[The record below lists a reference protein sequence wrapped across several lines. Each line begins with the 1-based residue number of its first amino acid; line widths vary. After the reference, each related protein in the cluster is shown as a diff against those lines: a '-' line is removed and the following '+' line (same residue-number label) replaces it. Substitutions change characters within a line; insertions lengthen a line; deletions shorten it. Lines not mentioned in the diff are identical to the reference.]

1 MTPVIACSLA
11 FLVYAIGYKF
21 YAKFLSQRL
30 FELRYDVQTPAHSH
44 SDGIDFVPTSTP
56 VLFGHHYASITGLA
70 PMLGP
75 ATDALVA
82 LRIKSVPRN

>member
-11 FLVYAIGYKF
+11 FLGYAIGYRL
-21 YAKFLSQRL
+21 YSKFLSNRL
-30 FELRYDVQTPAHSH
+30 FELRHDVQTPAHTK
-44 SDGIDFVPTSTP
+44 SDGVDFVATSTP

-75 ATDALVA
+75 KHRRKT
-82 LRIKSVPRN
+82 SN